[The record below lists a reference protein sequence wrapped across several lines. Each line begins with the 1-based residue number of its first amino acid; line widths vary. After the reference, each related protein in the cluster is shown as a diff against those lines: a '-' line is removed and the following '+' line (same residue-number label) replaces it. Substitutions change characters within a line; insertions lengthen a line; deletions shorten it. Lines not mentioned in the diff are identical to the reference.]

1 MLELNLR
8 GAGTIQDQDHWPHVA
23 RSRGGPRAVGGD
35 APRPIIH
42 AGPAGSFTKRV
53 LDIAG
58 ALLFLIALSPVML
71 VLCLLVRMDGGPAF
85 FAHTR
90 IGANG
95 RTFGCL
101 KFRSMCIDA
110 EKRLQDLLARDPEA
124 RAEWERDY
132 KLRNDPRI
140 TRIGR
145 FLRQTSLDELPQLL
159 NVLMGDM
166 SLVGPRPIVRG
177 EVSRYGTAI
186 QEYLR
191 CRPGIT
197 GLWQTSGRNDVNY
210 EKRVELDTRY
220 ARSWSCRQD
229 IVILFR
235 TVGVVL
241 KRSGAY

>member
-8 GAGTIQDQDHWPHVA
+8 GAGTIQDGDQWPDVA
-23 RSRGGPRAVGGD
+23 RRRIKPRDANA
-35 APRPIIH
+35 APRRIMH
-42 AGPAGSFTKRV
+42 AGPAGSFTKRAV
-53 LDIAG
+53 DIVG
-58 ALLFLIALSPVML
+58 ASLLLLALAPVML

-110 EKRLQDLLARDPEA
+110 ERRLQDLLDRDPAA

-140 TRIGR
+140 TAIGR
-145 FLRQTSLDELPQLL
+145 FLRQSSLDELPQLI

-166 SLVGPRPIVRG
+166 SLVGPRPIVNG

-210 EKRVELDTRY
+210 DKRVELDTRY
-220 ARSWSCRQD
+220 ARNWSFTQD

-235 TVGVVL
+235 TVGVVF

>member
-8 GAGTIQDQDHWPHVA
+8 GAGTVQDRDGWPDVA
-23 RSRGGPRAVGGD
+23 RRRIESRDARRSPLRA
-35 APRPIIH
+35 IH
-42 AGPAGSFTKRV
+42 VGPAGSLIKRS
-53 LDIAG
+53 LDIVG
-58 ALLFLIALSPVML
+58 AVLFLVALAPVML
-71 VLCLLVRMDGGPAF
+71 VLCLLVRLDGGPAL

-110 EKRLQDLLARDPEA
+110 EKRLHEVLEHDPAA

-140 TRIGR
+140 TAVGR
-145 FLRQTSLDELPQLL
+145 FLRQTSLDELPQLI
-159 NVLMGDM
+159 NVLIGDM

-177 EVSRYGTAI
+177 EISRYGTAI

-197 GLWQTSGRNDVNY
+197 GLWQTSGRNDANY
-210 EKRVELDTRY
+210 DKRVELDTHY
-220 ARSWSCRQD
+220 ARSWSFKQD

-235 TVGVVL
+235 TVSVVL

>member
-8 GAGTIQDQDHWPHVA
+8 DATIHDRDGWPDISRQRVETRPVS
-23 RSRGGPRAVGGD
+23 RSPLRV
-35 APRPIIH
+35 IH
-42 AGPAGSFTKRV
+42 AGPAGSIVKRGV
-53 LDIAG
+53 DILG
-58 ALLFLIALSPVML
+58 SLIFLLALAPVML
-71 VLCLLVRMDGGPAF
+71 VLALLVRMDGGPAL

-95 RTFGCL
+95 KTFGCL

-110 EKRLQDLLARDPEA
+110 EKRLQDILARDPEA
-124 RAEWERDY
+124 RAEWERDH

-140 TRIGR
+140 TAVGR
-145 FLRQTSLDELPQLL
+145 FLRQSSLDELPQLL
-159 NVLMGDM
+159 NVLFGQM
-166 SLVGPRPIVRG
+166 SLVGPRPIVRA

-210 EKRVELDTRY
+210 DKRVELDTRY
-220 ARSWSCRQD
+220 ARSWSFRQD
-229 IVILFR
+229 VIILFR

>member
-8 GAGTIQDQDHWPHVA
+8 GTGAIQDRDGWPEIARRRVEPRKASRPVRVIQAAPA
-23 RSRGGPRAVGGD
+23 RSLVKRGVD
-35 APRPIIH
+35 IL
-42 AGPAGSFTKRV
+42 GS
-53 LDIAG
+53 
-58 ALLFLIALSPVML
+58 LLFLLALAPVML
-71 VLCLLVRMDGGPAF
+71 VLCLLVRMDGGPAL

-90 IGANG
+90 IGVNG

-110 EKRLQDLLARDPEA
+110 EKKLQELLARDPAA

-140 TRIGR
+140 TSIGR
-145 FLRQTSLDELPQLL
+145 FLRQTSLDELPQLI
-159 NVLMGDM
+159 NVLIGDM
-166 SLVGPRPIVRG
+166 SLVGPRPIVRA
-177 EVSRYGTAI
+177 EISRYGTAI

-210 EKRVELDTRY
+210 DKRVELDTRY
-220 ARSWSCRQD
+220 ARSWSFKQD